1 MGWAP
6 LSRQALQYKATL
18 ERQEPIVWS
27 LSFRVKG
34 RARFIGPFS
43 SITRRDGEPVK
54 NAEKTDEILCYR
66 GNWLHRRAG
75 RQAVDRGWT
84 RGYRTGAHAG
94 EGKRSGRSGR
104 DRRAGGC
111 YRQREYARVDE
122 GR

>member
-6 LSRQALQYKATL
+6 LSRLALQYKITL

-54 NAEKTDEILCYR
+54 ITEKTDEILCYR

-84 RGYRTGAHAG
+84 RGYGTGAHAG
-94 EGKRSGRSGR
+94 EGKRPGRSGR
-104 DRRAGGC
+104 DRPAGRRH
-111 YRQREYARVDE
+111 RQREHAQGDQ
-122 GR
+122 